1 MALPHFF
8 TLVCAVGAN
17 ITSLNEIVADL
28 RGRGGGVKEKR
39 NR

>member
-17 ITSLNEIVADL
+17 ITSLNETVADL
-28 RGRGGGVKEKR
+28 RGQGGGVKEKR